1 MSKTSELF
9 RLDGQVAIVTGG
21 SRGLGQEIAEGLGE
35 AGAKVMIVAR
45 REQWLAESLGE
56 LRGMGLAAEGMLCDV
71 SVPEQVQ
78 AVVERTME
86 RFGQIDILVNN
97 AGVTWGAKAEEMP
110 LEKWRTVLDVNLTGT
125 FLFCQAAGRHMI
137 ERRFGRIVNIA
148 SINGMYGGLLI
159 KETHLAGY
167 VASKAGVIG
176 LTQELAARWAEHNI
190 RVNAIAP
197 GYFETRM
204 TEKIWDVAQAKMQN
218 DVPMGRGGG
227 PGEMK
232 GVAVFLASAASNYVT
247 GQTLVVDGGATLV

>member
-1 MSKTSELF
+1 MSRTSELF
-9 RLDGQVAIVTGG
+9 RLDDQVAIVTGG

-35 AGAKVMIVAR
+35 AGARVMIVAR
-45 REQWLAESLGE
+45 REQWLAQSLAE
-56 LRGMGLAAEGMLCDV
+56 LRGMGLEVDGMLCDV
-71 SVPEQVQ
+71 AETDQVQ
-78 AVVERTME
+78 AVVARTIE

-110 LEKWRTVLDVNLTGT
+110 LDKWRMVLDVNLSGT
-125 FLFCQAAGRHMI
+125 FLFCQQAGRHMI
-137 ERRFGRIVNIA
+137 ERGFGRIVNIA
-148 SINGMYGGLLI
+148 SINGMYGGLIL

-204 TEKIWDVAQAKMQN
+204 TEKIWDAAQTKMQR
-218 DVPMGRGGG
+218 DVPMGRGGRE
-227 PGEMK
+227 GEMK
-232 GVAVFLASAASNYVT
+232 GVAVFLASAASGYMT

>member
-45 REQWLAESLGE
+45 REQWLAESLEE
-56 LRGMGLAAEGMLCDV
+56 LRAMGLEVEGMVCDV
-71 SVPEQVQ
+71 SAPEQVQ
-78 AVVERTME
+78 ATVERTME

-97 AGVTWGAKAEEMP
+97 AGVTWGAKAEDMP
-110 LEKWRTVLDVNLTGT
+110 LEKWRMVLDVNLTGT
-125 FLFCQAAGRHMI
+125 FLFCQHAGRHMI

-148 SINGMYGGLLI
+148 SINGIYGGLLI

-176 LTQELAARWAEHNI
+176 LTQELAARWAEYNI

-218 DVPMGRGGG
+218 DVPMARGGG
-227 PGEMK
+227 QNEMK
-232 GVAVFLASAASNYVT
+232 GVAVFLAAPASNYIT

>member
-1 MSKTSELF
+1 MSSTNELF
-9 RLDGQVAIVTGG
+9 RLDGEVAIVTGG

-35 AGAKVMIVAR
+35 AGASLMIVAR
-45 REQWLAESLGE
+45 RQQWLDASIAE
-56 LRGMGLAAEGMLCDV
+56 LRGKGLQVEGMLCDV
-71 SVPEQVQ
+71 SDPEQVQ
-78 AVVERTME
+78 AVVARTLG
-86 RFGQIDILVNN
+86 RYGQIDILVNN
-97 AGVTWGAKAEEMP
+97 AGVTWGAKAEDMP
-110 LEKWRTVLDVNLTGT
+110 LEKWRMVLDVNLTGT
-125 FLFCQAAGRHMI
+125 FLFCQHAGRHMM
-137 ERRFGRIVNIA
+137 ERRSGRIINVA
-148 SINGMYGGLLI
+148 SINGMYGGLIL

-204 TEKIWDVAQAKMQN
+204 TEKIWDAAQTKMETG
-218 DVPMGRGGG
+218 VPMMRGGR

-232 GVAVFLASAASNYVT
+232 GVAVFLAAAASNYIT